1 MSSPLSAL
9 RRPRPLSLSGSRSPM
24 MKRMSHPM
32 EGSVLVRWASIAP
45 YLIEE
50 TGPPSP
56 PRFIGQVQ
64 LQQSNQYDIHQDQT
78 QLENGQRARQQKE
91 MQRILAKDRLLLRE
105 QVQHQQQ
112 QRAHE
117 YMAHSRQT
125 QELQQKQ
132 EKQRQSAHG
141 EDSLAQALKAH
152 RRMSSGNIALRNATC
167 GTRGLGHKKNLST
180 SAMATF
186 LHPLLLNHEAISEEF
201 SELDLEP
208 ASDERDST
216 VGPSSTESRT
226 SSA

>member
-1 MSSPLSAL
+1 
-9 RRPRPLSLSGSRSPM
+9 M

-50 TGPPSP
+50 TGPPP
-56 PRFIGQVQ
+56 PPLSIQQVQ
-64 LQQSNQYDIHQDQT
+64 IQQPKQQDIHQNQT

-91 MQRILAKDRLLLRE
+91 MQRILTKDRLLLRE

-117 YMAHSRQT
+117 YMAHTRQT

-141 EDSLAQALKAH
+141 DDSLTQVLNAH
-152 RRMSSGNIALRNATC
+152 RRMSSGSFALRNATC
-167 GTRGLGHKKNLST
+167 GTRRLGHKKNLST
-180 SAMATF
+180 STMATF
-186 LHPLLLNHEAISEEF
+186 LPPLLLNHEAISEEF
-201 SELDLEP
+201 SELDLQEQ
-208 ASDERDST
+208 ASDERNST
-216 VGPSSTESRT
+216 IGTSSTQSKT